1 MEHKTDRHPA
11 VSADAAFKPLAGIRV
26 VELTHMIF
34 GPSCGLFLASFG
46 AEVIKVEP
54 PGGDK
59 TRQLTG
65 MGASFFP
72 TFNRGKKSVTI
83 DMTTR
88 DGRCAFDRLLATADV
103 LLENFRDASL
113 SGMGIAPEQLAE
125 RFPKLVTVACKGFLT
140 GPYQH
145 RAALDEVVQM
155 MTGLAYMTGP
165 PGRPLRVGSSINDIM
180 GGLFGAYAVIG
191 ALQEREQTGLGR
203 HLRVGLFENSLL
215 LVAQHMVQFGL
226 LDVEPDPMPNRAF
239 SWPVYDIFSTVDG
252 MHIFVAA
259 VSESQWQALCSI
271 LGLTDLLADPRLQT
285 RMDQI
290 AARDWTVPRVA
301 QAVSGMAFD
310 RLTAVLER
318 EGIPFSAVAR
328 PAEMYDDPQAQA
340 SGGLSFSR
348 LPGNRKLRFPAL
360 PVEVNQQRI
369 GRELNVPELGQH
381 TEQIMDEL
389 GFDRHSI
396 VKPGEAEQ

>member
-1 MEHKTDRHPA
+1 MSEIPE
-11 VSADAAFKPLAGIRV
+11 FKPLSGTRV

-72 TFNRGKKSVTI
+72 TFNRGKKSVTL
-83 DMTTR
+83 DMATR
-88 DGRCAFDRLLATADV
+88 EGRHAFDKLLATADV

-113 SGMGIAPEQLAE
+113 SRMGIGPEQLEE

-165 PGRPLRVGSSINDIM
+165 PGQPLRVGSSVNDIM

-191 ALQEREQTGLGR
+191 ALREREQTGLGR

-226 LDVEPDPMPNRAF
+226 LGVEPDPMPNRAF
-239 SWPVYDIFSTVDG
+239 SWPVYDIFTTSDNKH
-252 MHIFVAA
+252 MFVAA
-259 VSESQWQALCSI
+259 VSETQWQTLCTA
-271 LGLTDLLADPRLQT
+271 LGLTDLLADPNLQT

-301 QAVSGMAFD
+301 RAVSDMDFD
-310 RLTAVLER
+310 TLAAILER
-318 EGIPFSAVAR
+318 QGIPYSVVAR
-328 PAEMYDDPQAQA
+328 PAEMYDDPQALA
-340 SGGLSFSR
+340 AGGLSVSR
-348 LPGNRKLRFPAL
+348 LPGNRELCFPSL
-360 PVEVNQQRI
+360 PVEVSRQRI
-369 GRELNVPELGQH
+369 GRELDVPELGQH
-381 TEQIMDEL
+381 TGQILEEL
-389 GFDRHSI
+389 GLGRHNVAKAS
-396 VKPGEAEQ
+396 GAEQ